1 MNVVASR
8 LDVTLATLTAA
19 IGKLETKGFV
29 QRTRCEAD
37 RRQVLVSLTKEGR
50 KAYRA
55 HELFHR
61 QMVDAALDGLTPEEE
76 AAFARGLS
84 KVKAFFEH
92 HS

>member
-1 MNVVASR
+1 MWSPRARCDARDSYGSHR
-8 LDVTLATLTAA
+8 QACDQ
-19 IGKLETKGFV
+19 GFV

-76 AAFARGLS
+76 AAFARGS
-84 KVKAFFEH
+84 RR
-92 HS
+92 

>member
-1 MNVVASR
+1 M
-8 LDVTLATLTAA
+8 
-19 IGKLETKGFV
+19 
-29 QRTRCEAD
+29 
-37 RRQVLVSLTKEGR
+37 SLTKEGR

-61 QMVDAALDGLTPEEE
+61 QMVDAALDGLTSEEE

-84 KVKAFFEH
+84 KVKAFFEQ